1 MTDYPDDIFTE
12 NSDIDVNT
20 LANLGPLRALAG
32 IWEGAKSLDVNPNP
46 GEEGRLPYHERIEL
60 QPTDP
65 QSNGPQF
72 FYGLRYHTHVT
83 KIGEVQTYHSQ
94 VGYWLW
100 EPVTKLI
107 LLSLTIPRG
116 QVALAYGYAEPD
128 ATSFSVKATRGA
140 TDYGICS
147 QPFLERN
154 FRTDSFEMRVTVNP
168 DDTWSYFE
176 DTVMA
181 VRGRAE
187 PFHHTDENLL
197 KRIAQPTPNPLAL
210 AAG

>member
-1 MTDYPDDIFTE
+1 MHDYPDDIFTE
-12 NSDIDVNT
+12 QSDVDVNT

-32 IWEGAKSLDVNPNP
+32 VWEGAKSVDVNPNP
-46 GEEGRLPYHERIEL
+46 GEEGRQAYYERIEL

-65 QSNGPQF
+65 QSNGPQL
-72 FYGLRYHTHVT
+72 FYGLRYHTHIV

-100 EPVTKLI
+100 EPATKLI

-128 ATSFSVKATRGA
+128 ATTFEVKATRGA

-154 FRTDSFEMRVTVNP
+154 FRTDSFLMRVTVNP

-176 DTVMA
+176 DTVLA
-181 VRGRAE
+181 VRGRPD
-187 PFHHTDENLL
+187 PFHHTDENTL

-210 AAG
+210 G